1 MVNILTVRWNIWM
14 FDDIWFQIDRAWHVG
29 TQGVQ
34 MFLRRKK
41 GASLR
46 HPETRGA
53 RAGLK

>member
-1 MVNILTVRWNIWM
+1 MVNMLTVRWNIWM
-14 FDDIWFQIDRAWHVG
+14 FDDIWFQIDRAWHVD

-41 GASLR
+41 GASLC